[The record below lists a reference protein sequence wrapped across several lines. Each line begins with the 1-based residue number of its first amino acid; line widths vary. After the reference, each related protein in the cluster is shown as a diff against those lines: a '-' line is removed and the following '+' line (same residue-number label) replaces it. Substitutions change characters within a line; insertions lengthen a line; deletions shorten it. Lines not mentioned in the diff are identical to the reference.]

1 MGAWSR
7 QAAQDGNF
15 SLSRRLNRTSP
26 TTRAPRTGSLT
37 ISFRTIL
44 LIILLA
50 LALRTY
56 EWIRHDYR
64 MPWTPLSLAAPIGPF
79 TTRKIDALTDDT
91 PFCHALLDEA
101 TIGYSRLPPLDAGP
115 QCGYDNGVTL
125 TRNQSQ
131 SLGYNPAAKT
141 SCPMAVSLVLWERQ
155 IVYAAT
161 VRHLGTTVEAITTY
175 GSYSCRRI
183 GGGQTGAYSEHATA
197 NAIDIAAFRLADGRT
212 VSVAGHWDADDARSR
227 FLKEVR
233 DGACTLFA
241 TTLSPDYNKAHA
253 DHLHFD
259 QARRGGARYCR

>member
-1 MGAWSR
+1 
-7 QAAQDGNF
+7 
-15 SLSRRLNRTSP
+15 
-26 TTRAPRTGSLT
+26 LT
-37 ISFRTIL
+37 ISFRIIF

-50 LALRTY
+50 LALRGY

-79 TTRKIDALTDDT
+79 TTRKIDALADDT
-91 PFCHALLDEA
+91 PYCHALLEEA
-101 TIGYSRLPPLDAGP
+101 AISYSPLPPVVAGP

-125 TRNQSQ
+125 TRGQPQAIAFS
-131 SLGYNPAAKT
+131 PAAKT
-141 SCPMAVSLVLWERQ
+141 SCPMAVSLVLWENQ
-155 IVYAAT
+155 IVGAAA
-161 VRHLGTTVEAITTY
+161 REHLGTTVKQITTY

-183 GGGQTGAYSEHATA
+183 GGGQTGNYSEHATA

-212 VSVAGHWDADDARSR
+212 VSVAGQWDADDARSR

-259 QARRGGARYCR
+259 QASRGGSQYCR